1 MGKYLKSAFI
11 GLFNMTDRANRA
23 EFWLFFLLFVS
34 GLVLCA
40 VADKGMGN
48 EFMGPIAGLFF
59 VLVIP
64 LTSLSVRRLHDLG
77 IGGWFLLLGA
87 IPFIYAGF
95 LVLFLFPGTKGENDF
110 GFPKEYK

>member
-1 MGKYLKSAFI
+1 MGKYLKNTFLGA
-11 GLFNMTDRANRA
+11 FNMTDRANRI
-23 EFWLFFLLFVS
+23 EFWLFFVLFIT

-40 VADKGMGN
+40 VVDKSRGD
-48 EFMGPIAGLFF
+48 EFMGPLAAIYFL
-59 VLVIP
+59 LIIP

-77 IGGWFLLLGA
+77 IGGWFLLLA
-87 IPFIYAGF
+87 CIPFIYAGF